1 LDLSKAEAGKTDMV
15 CTSLPCVDVITEVK
29 STLQPLADTKELA
42 FEVLI
47 DDPTLMVYADR
58 RALQQVLLNLASN
71 AIKFT
76 DQGQVVIAASRIE
89 RNSQPRIAIAVRDSG
104 IGISAADQLHLF
116 QAFSRVF
123 RESSKRREGTGLGL
137 HLSRKL
143 AQMMDGDIFVH
154 SEPGQGSTFTLDLK
168 AG

>member
-1 LDLSKAEAGKTDMV
+1 MV